1 MANKVTIDVEARFVD
16 NVTNETKAATKSF
29 ENLEKAAEGAAKD
42 IDAVGKA
49 KPKVQVDSDSAAKK
63 LDTLDKKLNKIGK
76 SKTEAK
82 LSILDKATAIIE
94 KVTSKAKAFGNKSY
108 SALVKIRDSNVLSSL
123 NKMSNGLNSLT
134 KKTWTTAIKIKD
146 TFTAPLTKLKNSLFN
161 IKTLIG
167 GIASAWAAVQLVK
180 NPINVADAYSS
191 AKISFSTL
199 LGESAGQQMMDD
211 LDEFAKAT
219 PFNTTNVIDNA
230 QKMLAMGWDA
240 ESIIKDMETIG
251 NAAAATGKM
260 DVGLESIVRA
270 LSQIKTKGRLST
282 EELNQLA
289 EAGIAAKAMLAENL
303 GYGTGDSG
311 IAAMTEDLEKGA
323 IASDVALQALMAGM
337 QKYDGMMDSMA
348 NETVEGLWS
357 QMQDAFSINIVRK
370 WGQGLQDGA
379 KRGFG
384 SIVSLLDEAEAAMS
398 EFGDTL
404 YEVGETISNWAADKL
419 ENAIKRITKITGSFE
434 FKNANLG
441 EKISMLWNGVVVD
454 PLKEWWENGGRDK
467 TADTA
472 GEIGSWI
479 GKTLTDGLLAIFGM
493 TDILDPDASEKLGEE
508 GGMSIAQSFAKGFK
522 DNFDGSAITDAIV
535 DAIGDVWN
543 ALPTWA
549 KILIGGYGVG
559 KAAGLV
565 SSAAGG
571 ITKFI
576 GTAAAAGVGDTI
588 VAGTGL
594 RGLIGGNVVNAAG
607 DVIGAAG
614 LRGLIGSTGNAMV
627 SGTGVLGKLAS
638 TGYGMVGGPASAGA
652 YFGAG
657 MSGGTAALIGALP
670 YAGGIAAGASV
681 IKGGIDLYD
690 AHKAFKSGD
699 EVEGQ
704 AKTASGMTTLGGVG
718 VGAAIGSMILPGVG
732 TLIGAG
738 IGGIAG
744 WIGGNAWADEIRKTD
759 DAINDVTA
767 ATEDLETEEEKLAEQ
782 AKMVW
787 QNMKDH
793 FGDVKLSMS
802 EIERIADQ
810 IVWGDDLATFEQF
823 TTATQTAEASLKS
836 LKSAA
841 EATNKWM
848 WKARLG
854 VEFNEDEQESII
866 ASFDEYVA
874 SAKSY
879 VENKHYEFTAAV
891 SLLVDVESEGGK
903 GILESGNA
911 FYGKMQEDLEV
922 AGTELGDALTKALA
936 DGFINAEEQEAI
948 TAAQNKIAEIT
959 EKISAAEAAAEL
971 ELIRVKFKGAK
982 LDEESFAL
990 LMEQLGTTLDERITA
1005 IDEAY
1010 TVSLTNLNLQLAEG
1024 AITQDD
1030 YDKQLDTLTEGRIAK
1045 INEVKAE
1052 ILGVELEV
1060 IEDAYEIEGV
1070 TSENL
1075 KNALESSLQDNIDPI
1090 TWTPEQARE
1099 YLGLDGLSESSALAL
1114 AEYLGGISDQL
1125 GPLEIETDVE
1135 AKIGE
1140 VTTDGSVEEKID
1152 GAVPDVVEDTVQV
1165 NIATKKEVET
1175 VELLA
1180 EELNIPESIAAS
1192 TILKL
1197 NATPTFMGQI
1207 DLLASQFGI
1216 SNEYAEDI
1224 LWKLTGEEE
1233 IQNKISVTGRDFGI
1247 PRNISETVWI
1257 TITGRA
1263 AFRGGIFGTNNDDN
1277 AYRGGIFGSSS
1288 AMGSYARGGIAGDI
1302 PGYSDGG
1309 IVRGG
1314 SQLIEVAEEGS
1325 PEMVIPLSSQRR
1337 GRALKLWAQA
1347 GNIMGVPGFAR
1358 GGIIGGNG
1366 TTDEG
1371 IRFRTYGTDDS
1382 AGGQNVQ
1389 VDVGG
1394 ITVEVNVNASNNEN
1408 IAEAIKAQA
1417 NEIAET
1423 VAGIMADALGGQFEN
1438 TPVRGGAA

>member
-348 NETVEGLWS
+348 NETVEGLWR

-535 DAIGDVWN
+535 DAIGDVWS

-549 KILIGGYGVG
+549 KFLIGGYGVG
-559 KAAGLV
+559 KAAGGI
-565 SSAAGG
+565 ANFAGG

-576 GTAAAAGVGDTI
+576 GSSGTIGAGNV
-588 VAGTGL
+588 VTGASGL
-594 RGLIGGNVVNAAG
+594 LGLIGKTGVYGVGGSGILGGLSKFGYGASAATAKLLG
-607 DVIGAAG
+607 STKGGAA
-614 LRGLIGSTGNAMV
+614 LL
-627 SGTGVLGKLAS
+627 GVG
-638 TGYGMVGGPASAGA
+638 
-652 YFGAG
+652 
-657 MSGGTAALIGALP
+657 GGTAALAGAGTL
-670 YAGGIAAGASV
+670 AAGASIV
-681 IKGGIDLYD
+681 KGGMDLYRGYTTDD
-690 AHKAFKSGD
+690 AVEAKASKTSGW
-699 EVEGQ
+699 
-704 AKTASGMTTLGGVG
+704 TTLGGVG
-718 VGAAIGSMILPGVG
+718 AGAAIGSMILPGVG

-1099 YLGLDGLSESSALAL
+1099 YLGLDQLSETSALAL
-1114 AEYLGGISDQL
+1114 AQYLGSISDQL

-1135 AKIGE
+1135 AKVGE

-1152 GAVPDVVEDTVQV
+1152 GAIPEVVEDTVQV
-1165 NIATKKEVET
+1165 NIATRKEVET

-1180 EELNIPESIAAS
+1180 EELNVPESVAAS

-1197 NATPTFMGQI
+1197 KATPTFMGQI

-1216 SNEYAEDI
+1216 SKEYAEDI

-1314 SQLIEVAEEGS
+1314 SQLIEVTEEGS
-1325 PEMVIPLSSQRR
+1325 PEMIIPLSSQRR

-1389 VDVGG
+1389 VEVGG

-1438 TPVRGGAA
+1438 TPVRGGTA